1 MRRLYLLPK
10 GKHTAHSF
18 FTIYDLCVSLYSKQT
33 HTNMNKLKKSFSV
46 VITILLATLVMES
59 CKKNDDSVTPDQT
72 TGVQGMV
79 NVEITDAPSDDAN
92 VKGTFVTVTEV
103 RIDGQKF
110 GGFSG
115 KKTIELSAYQNGNVA
130 ALGLGNIKAGT
141 YSNISLILD
150 NATDQ
155 NGNSPGCYALS
166 TDNTKYNLTGSVSGQ
181 TEVVSSKAFEVKENQ
196 QTNLVLDFD
205 IRKAVMDEN
214 GSAVGGYRFVSSSD
228 LNASTRLLVKSQAGA
243 IKGNCANYN
252 ETNSKL
258 IVYAYKKGTY
268 NVSETKAQGSGN
280 VQFKNAVTSCV
291 ADGNG
296 NFNLAFLEA
305 GDYELQFA
313 SHKNSGNGQFALQ
326 SMLNLSSLI
335 NLNSVSVQANTSVTL
350 SVTVLGLLPI

>member
-1 MRRLYLLPK
+1 MKNPK
-10 GKHTAHSF
+10 QKF
-18 FTIYDLCVSLYSKQT
+18 SLVA
-33 HTNMNKLKKSFSV
+33 LIV
-46 VITILLATLVMES
+46 ATLMIQS
-59 CKKNDDSVTPDQT
+59 CKKNEDSVTPNNT
-72 TGVQGMV
+72 NSGMQGMV

-103 RIDGQKF
+103 RIDGKKF
-110 GGFSG
+110 SGFSG

-130 ALGLGNIKAGT
+130 ALGLGNINTGS

-155 NGNSPGCYALS
+155 NGNSPGCYTMT
-166 TDNTKYNLTGSVSGQ
+166 TDNVKYNLTGSVSGQ

-214 GSAVGGYRFVSSSD
+214 GSAAGGYRFVATND
-228 LNASTRLLVKSQAGA
+228 LNASTRVLIKAQAGA

-252 ETNSKL
+252 ESNSKL

-268 NVSETKAQGSGN
+268 STAETKAQGSGN
-280 VQFKNAVTSCV
+280 IQFKNATTSCL

-296 NFNLAFLEA
+296 NYNLAFLEE
-305 GDYELQFA
+305 GDYELHFA
-313 SHKNSGNGQFALQ
+313 THKNNGSGQFTLQ
-326 SMLNLSSLI
+326 NMLNINSAL
-335 NLNSVSVQANTSVTL
+335 NLNSVSVKANTSVTL
-350 SVTVLGLLPI
+350 NVSILGLLPL

>member
-1 MRRLYLLPK
+1 M
-10 GKHTAHSF
+10 
-18 FTIYDLCVSLYSKQT
+18 I
-33 HTNMNKLKKSFSV
+33 KLKKSFLAV
-46 VITILLATLVMES
+46 MTILMATFVTQS
-59 CKKNDDSVTPDQT
+59 CKKTEDSVSPDDTT
-72 TGVQGMV
+72 TGVQGSV

-92 VKGTFVTVTEV
+92 LKGTFVTVTEV
-103 RIDGQKF
+103 RIDGKKF
-110 GGFSG
+110 SGFSG

-130 ALGLGNIKAGT
+130 ALGLGNIKTGS
-141 YSNISLILD
+141 YNNISLILD

-155 NGNSPGCYALS
+155 NGNAPGCYALA
-166 TDNTKYNLTGSVSGQ
+166 TDNTKYNLTGSVTGQ

-214 GSAVGGYRFVSSSD
+214 GSASGGYRFVSSGD
-228 LNASTRLLVKSQAGA
+228 LNASTRVLVKAQAGA
-243 IKGNCANYN
+243 IKGTCANYK

-268 NVSETKAQGSGN
+268 SSSETKGQGSGN

-296 NFNLAFLEA
+296 NYNLAFLEE

-313 SHKNSGNGQFALQ
+313 NYKNSGSGQFSLQ
-326 SMLNLSSLI
+326 SMANINSLI
-335 NLNSVSVQANTSVTL
+335 SLNSVSVKANASVTL
-350 SVTVLGLLPI
+350 NVTILGFLSL